1 MIYKVYYQESKLE
14 VPVRE
19 NTKSL
24 YLEAEDV
31 RDVRE
36 KLQDRNYNIELIQL
50 LEGNYLEYE
59 QASENYRLEK
69 FD

>member
-1 MIYKVYYQESKLE
+1 MIYKIYYQENVLE

-24 YLEAEDV
+24 YLEADEV
-31 RDVRE
+31 REVRE
-36 KLQDRNYNIELIQL
+36 KLQGRGYNIEYIQL

-59 QASENYRLEK
+59 QASEHYKLEQI
-69 FD
+69 

>member
-1 MIYKVYYQESKLE
+1 MIYKVYYQENKLE

-24 YLEAEDV
+24 YLEATDV
-31 RDVRE
+31 REVRE

>member
-1 MIYKVYYQESKLE
+1 MIYKVYYQENILE

-24 YLEAEDV
+24 YIEANEV
-31 RDVRE
+31 REVRE
-36 KLQDRNYNIELIQL
+36 KLQGRGYNIEYIQS

-59 QASENYRLEK
+59 KASEDFKLENI
-69 FD
+69 

>member
-1 MIYKVYYQESKLE
+1 MIYKVYYQETKLE

-24 YLEAEDV
+24 YLEAT
-31 RDVRE
+31 DVRE
-36 KLQDRNYNIELIQL
+36 VRAKLQDRNYNIELIQL